1 MKFLL
6 PILCL
11 IPISA
16 FAEEWMPPANPDL
29 QSILSEAQADAR
41 AKRYE
46 LALTKQVWFHEN
58 ALKHNR
64 AFSGVRLS
72 FALASWH
79 DLGKVYPPALDRLKE
94 ARDQASNN
102 VLDGKDL
109 FKSFQDFSSINRI
122 LNEDSLTVNTFIQ
135 LELQDKAAA
144 KKVFRLAKPSLI
156 RGKEYKIC
164 GKYLEPKRSYALMLQ
179 LRKSN
184 QRLAKN
190 PQFGPN
196 ILEFSNKK
204 FTNDIA
210 TLIALLVV
218 NDRKMEAKEI
228 AKSAKTEWDNAAFH
242 AAIDKALEGNVPTPW
257 P

>member
-11 IPISA
+11 IPIST
-16 FAEEWMPPANPDL
+16 FAEEWTPPANPDP
-29 QSILSEAQADAR
+29 QTILSEAQADAR

-46 LALTKQVWFHEN
+46 VALAKQVWIHQN
-58 ALKHNR
+58 ALKHNPG
-64 AFSGVRLS
+64 FSGVRLS
-72 FALASWH
+72 FALHAWH
-79 DLGKVYPPALDRLKE
+79 DLAKVYPPALDQLRE
-94 ARDQASNN
+94 ARDQAAKN
-102 VLDGKDL
+102 VLDGKQL
-109 FKSFQDFSSINRI
+109 FKSFQEFASINRT
-122 LNEDSLTVNTFIQ
+122 LNENSLTVNTFIQ

-144 KKVFRLAKPSLI
+144 KKVFLLAEPSLI
-156 RGKEYKIC
+156 RGQEYKIC

-179 LRKSN
+179 IRESN
-184 QRLAKN
+184 QRPAKK

-196 ILEFSNKK
+196 ILEFTNKK
-204 FTNDIA
+204 FTNDIS

-218 NDRKMEAKEI
+218 NDRKQEAKEI
-228 AKSAKTEWDNAAFH
+228 AVSAKKEWDNDAFH